1 MKKRSET
8 LWAGTEASLDDYL
21 AASTTGMEA
30 YAGQTPE
37 EPEEVPHLLEIQ
49 GNVGVI
55 SVKGPLTNRDSW
67 INRYIGVTS
76 YNDIREAMVYAAQ
89 APEVEQILMDIESG
103 GGAVSGVS
111 DTASL
116 ISMVNDKVKPV
127 TAFTDGM
134 MASAAYWLGS
144 SAGKVYASKTAMVGS
159 IGVIATHMEQ
169 SEALKKAGIGVTVM
183 RAGQYKALANGVEP
197 LTEAAKTQM
206 QEHLDGA
213 YKVFVQHVAEAR
225 NVSYG
230 MADSKMAQGR
240 EFMGEAAVGAGL
252 VDGIESFDSLFV
264 KLSAKSIDTSVN
276 LIDNH
281 GKYLQQGSGMGKK
294 ALTEVEIAAMAEGG
308 ITAETAAAA
317 LAAAAASVIVPEPD
331 AEALAAAALTEVQAE
346 PTAAEAVVVP
356 EAKTDTSVVDYL
368 QGQIKEKDA
377 QALAT
382 GIELS
387 GLQKQVED
395 MQAAHAGLLEIA
407 GKSLSNM
414 QLNLRGSKV
423 DISGMAATEV
433 LAEHGRVSILF
444 AGKYPVGGVA
454 AVDAAQPEKN
464 DQPVDALAYA
474 RLNAVRIHNNK

>member
-21 AASTTGMEA
+21 VASTTGMEA

-37 EPEEVPHLLEIQ
+37 EPEEVPHLLDIQ
-49 GNVGVI
+49 GSVGVI
-55 SVKGPLTNRDSW
+55 SVKGPLTNKDSW

-76 YNDIREAMVYAAQ
+76 YNDIREAVVYAAQ

-159 IGVIATHMEQ
+159 IGVIATHMEE
-169 SEALKKAGIGVTVM
+169 SEALKKEGIGVTVM
-183 RAGQYKALANGVEP
+183 RAGKYKALANGVEP
-197 LTEAAKTQM
+197 LTAAAKTQM

-225 NVSYG
+225 NVSYD

-252 VDGIESFDSLFV
+252 VDGIESFDSLFA

-308 ITAETAAAA
+308 ITAAAAA
-317 LAAAAASVIVPEPD
+317 AAAAASGIIPEPD
-331 AEALAAAALTEVQAE
+331 AEALAAAALTEAQAE
-346 PTAAEAVVVP
+346 PTAEAVVMTLEV
-356 EAKTDTSVVDYL
+356 KTDIGVLDYL
-368 QGQIKEKDA
+368 QGQIREKDA

-395 MQAAHAGLLEIA
+395 MQAAHAGLMEIA

-414 QLNLRGSKV
+414 QIALGGAAVNLDGVS
-423 DISGMAATEV
+423 ATQA
-433 LAEHGRVSILF
+433 LAEHTRVSAMF
-444 AGKYPVGGVA
+444 SSKFKAGGVA

-464 DQPVDALAYA
+464 DQPVDALAFA